1 MCDMKNKM
9 GVLKKMNFREYGVVI
24 GFILLCVVISFATPA
39 FATQKNIL
47 NLLRQSSIIGIIAT
61 GMTFVIIS
69 GSFDISVGAVAALSG
84 AVTMKLITMGNGVPV
99 AIAVLAALGIS
110 AVVGLINGIAV
121 AKINVP
127 SLIATMAMVSV
138 VKGAMLMF
146 TGGYPITRTIPVLDT
161 IGNGYVAG
169 IPIPVIIFA
178 AAVAIAFVLL
188 TKTRF
193 GRYVY
198 SVGGNEEASKLN
210 GINVDSYKIKV
221 FVINAVLAA
230 LAGIVLVGRMGTA
243 SPVAGDGY
251 DMDAIA
257 SVVIGG
263 TSVAG
268 GSGSV
273 LKTVIGVLLM
283 SVINNSFNLL
293 GVDMYFQYI
302 FKGLIILIAVGADA
316 FSKKRLASS

>member
-1 MCDMKNKM
+1 MNNKKDIW
-9 GVLKKMNFREYGVVI
+9 KKLNIREYGVVI
-24 GFILLCVVISFATPA
+24 GFILLCVLISFATPA
-39 FATQKNIL
+39 FASQRNIM
-47 NLLRQSSIIGIIAT
+47 NLLRQSSIVGIIAT

-69 GSFDISVGAVAALSG
+69 GNFDISVGTIAALSG
-84 AVTMKLITMGNGVPV
+84 AVTMKLITMDGGFSALPAV
-99 AIAVLAALGIS
+99 AIAILIC
-110 AVVGLINGIAV
+110 AVVGVINGIAV
-121 AKINVP
+121 AKVHIP
-127 SLIATMAMVSV
+127 SLIATMATISIL
-138 VKGAMLMF
+138 KGTMLMF
-146 TGGYPITRTIPVLDT
+146 TGGYPITATVPRLDKL
-161 IGNGYVAG
+161 GNGYLIG
-169 IPIPVIIFA
+169 IPIPVIVFV
-178 AAVAIAFVLL
+178 AVVLIAFIVL

-198 SVGGNEEASKLN
+198 SVGGNEDASKLN
-210 GINVDSYKIKV
+210 GIDVDSHKIKV
-221 FVINAVLAA
+221 FVINAVLAG

-243 SPVAGDGY
+243 SLAAGAGY

-263 TSVAG
+263 TSVSG

-302 FKGLIILIAVGADA
+302 FKGLIILIAVGADSY
-316 FSKKRLASS
+316 SKKRLASS

>member
-1 MCDMKNKM
+1 MKNKM

-69 GSFDISVGAVAALSG
+69 GSFDISVGVVAALSG

-99 AIAVLAALGIS
+99 AIAVLAALGIG

-138 VKGAMLMF
+138 VKGSMLMF

-178 AAVAIAFVLL
+178 AAVAIAFIIL

-243 SPVAGDGY
+243 SPAAGDGY

-302 FKGLIILIAVGADA
+302 FKGLIILIAVGADS

>member
-1 MCDMKNKM
+1 MKNKM

-99 AIAVLAALGIS
+99 AIAVMAALGIG

-138 VKGAMLMF
+138 VKGSMLMF

-178 AAVAIAFVLL
+178 AAVAIAFIIL

-210 GINVDSYKIKV
+210 GINVDAYKIKV
-221 FVINAVLAA
+221 FVINSVLAA

-243 SPVAGDGY
+243 SPAAGDGY

-302 FKGLIILIAVGADA
+302 FKGLIILIAVGADS

>member
-1 MCDMKNKM
+1 MQKQ
-9 GVLKKMNFREYGVVI
+9 KKINFREYGVVI
-24 GFILLCVVISFATPA
+24 GFIVLCIVISIASPA
-39 FATQKNIL
+39 FASHKNIL
-47 NLLRQSSIIGIIAT
+47 NLLRQSSIVGIIAA

-69 GSFDISVGAVAALSG
+69 GNFDISVGAVAAFSG
-84 AVTMKLITMGNGVPV
+84 AIIMKLATSGINIFVS
-99 AIAVLAALGIS
+99 ILAALLLC
-110 AVVGLINGIAV
+110 AVIGCINGVFV
-121 AKINVP
+121 AIINIP
-127 SLIATMAMVSV
+127 SLITTMAMVSV
-138 VKGAMLMF
+138 VKGAMLLL
-146 TGGYPITRTIPVLDT
+146 TGGYPITENIHVLDV
-161 IGNGYVAG
+161 IGNGYLIG
-169 IPIPVIIFA
+169 IPVPVVIFA
-178 AAVAIAFVLL
+178 LTVVAAYIVL

-198 SVGGNEEASKLN
+198 SVGGNQEAARLN
-210 GINVDSYKIKV
+210 GINVEAYKIKV
-221 FVINAVLAA
+221 FIINAVLAG

-243 SPVAGDGY
+243 SPVAGEGY

-302 FKGLIILIAVGADA
+302 IKGLIILVAVGFDSY
-316 FSKKRLASS
+316 SKKTLA

>member
-1 MCDMKNKM
+1 MKNKNEI
-9 GVLKKMNFREYGVVI
+9 LKKMNFREYGVVI
-24 GFILLCVVISFATPA
+24 GFILLCIVISFAAPA
-39 FATQKNIL
+39 FATQRNIL

-69 GSFDISVGAVAALSG
+69 GNFDISVGAVAALSG
-84 AVTMKLITMGNGVPV
+84 AITMKLVTTGDGVPV
-99 AIAVLAALGIS
+99 VVAVLAAFAVS

-146 TGGYPITRTIPVLDT
+146 TGGYPITQTVPVLDV
-161 IGNGYVAG
+161 IGNGYVLG

-178 AAVAIAFVLL
+178 AGVIIAFIVL

-221 FVINAVLAA
+221 FVINAMLAA

-243 SPVAGDGY
+243 SPAAGDGY

-263 TSVAG
+263 TSVSG

-302 FKGLIILIAVGADA
+302 FKGLIILVAVGADS
-316 FSKKRLASS
+316 FSKKRSAAS

>member
-1 MCDMKNKM
+1 MKNKM

-99 AIAVLAALGIS
+99 AIAVLAALGIG

-138 VKGAMLMF
+138 VKGSMLMF

-169 IPIPVIIFA
+169 IPNPVIIFA
-178 AAVAIAFVLL
+178 AAVAIAFIIL

-243 SPVAGDGY
+243 SPAAGDGY

-302 FKGLIILIAVGADA
+302 FKGLIILIAVGADS
-316 FSKKRLASS
+316 FSKKRLALS

>member
-1 MCDMKNKM
+1 MKNKM

-99 AIAVLAALGIS
+99 AIAVLAALGIG

-138 VKGAMLMF
+138 VKGSMLMF

-178 AAVAIAFVLL
+178 ATVAIAFIIL

-243 SPVAGDGY
+243 SPAAGDGY

-302 FKGLIILIAVGADA
+302 FKGLIILVAVGADS

>member
-1 MCDMKNKM
+1 MSDFKHKNKKIQ
-9 GVLKKMNFREYGVVI
+9 LREYGVAI
-24 GFILLCVVISFATPA
+24 GFIILCVIITMATPA
-39 FATQKNIL
+39 FASQKNIL
-47 NLLRQSSIIGIIAT
+47 NLLRQSSIIGIISA

-69 GSFDISVGAVAALSG
+69 GNFDISVGAVAALSG
-84 AVTMKLITMGNGVPV
+84 AVIMKLSTSGVNLFMAMFIALVICGVIGCVNGFV
-99 AIAVLAALGIS
+99 
-110 AVVGLINGIAV
+110 V
-121 AKINVP
+121 AKIGIP
-127 SLIATMAMVSV
+127 SLITTMAMVSI
-138 VKGAMLMF
+138 VKGSMLML
-146 TGGYPITRTIPVLDT
+146 TGGYPITESFVVLDF
-161 IGNGYVAG
+161 IGNGYILG
-169 IPIPVIIFA
+169 IPVPVFIFA
-178 AAVAIAFVLL
+178 FTVLAAYIVLS
-188 TKTRF
+188 KTRF

-198 SVGGNEEASKLN
+198 SVGGNAEASKLN

-221 FVINAVLAA
+221 FIINAVLAG

-268 GSGSV
+268 GSGSP
-273 LKTVIGVLLM
+273 LKTVIGVLMM

-302 FKGLIILIAVGADA
+302 FKGLIILIAVGLDSY
-316 FSKKRLASS
+316 SKKRLALR

>member
-1 MCDMKNKM
+1 MKNKM

>member
-1 MCDMKNKM
+1 MSDIKQNH
-9 GVLKKMNFREYGVVI
+9 KKIQLREYGVVI
-24 GFILLCVVISFATPA
+24 GFIILCVIITMATPA
-39 FATQKNIL
+39 FASQKNIL
-47 NLLRQSSIIGIIAT
+47 NLLRQSSIIGIISA

-69 GSFDISVGAVAALSG
+69 GNFDISVGAVAALSG
-84 AVTMKLITMGNGVPV
+84 AIIMKLATSGVNLF
-99 AIAVLAALGIS
+99 AAMFIALA
-110 AVVGLINGIAV
+110 VCGLIGCVNGFVV
-121 AKINVP
+121 AKIGIP
-127 SLIATMAMVSV
+127 SLITTMAMVSI
-138 VKGAMLMF
+138 VKGSMLMF
-146 TGGYPITRTIPVLDT
+146 TGGYPITESFVVLDY
-161 IGNGYVAG
+161 IGNGYILG
-169 IPIPVIIFA
+169 IPVPVFVFA
-178 AAVAIAFVLL
+178 FTVLAAYIALS
-188 TKTRF
+188 KTRF

-198 SVGGNEEASKLN
+198 SVGGNAEASKLN

-221 FVINAVLAA
+221 FIINACLAG

-268 GSGSV
+268 GSGSP
-273 LKTVIGVLLM
+273 LKTVIGVLMM

-302 FKGLIILIAVGADA
+302 FKGLIILIAVGLDSY
-316 FSKKRLASS
+316 SKKRLALR

>member
-1 MCDMKNKM
+1 MKNKM

-99 AIAVLAALGIS
+99 AIAVLAALGIG

-138 VKGAMLMF
+138 VKGSMLMF

-178 AAVAIAFVLL
+178 AAVAIAFIIL

-243 SPVAGDGY
+243 SPAAGDGY

-302 FKGLIILIAVGADA
+302 FKGLIILIAVGADS

>member
-1 MCDMKNKM
+1 MKNSM
-9 GVLKKMNFREYGVVI
+9 KKLQQINFREYGVVI
-24 GFILLCVVISFATPA
+24 GFIILCLVITIATPN
-39 FATQKNIL
+39 FASYKNIL
-47 NLLRQSSIIGIIAT
+47 NLLRQSSIIGIISA

-69 GSFDISVGAVAALSG
+69 GNFDISVGVVAALSG
-84 AVTMKLITMGNGVPV
+84 AITMKFATSGVNIIISMV
-99 AIAVLAALGIS
+99 IALLVC
-110 AVVGLINGIAV
+110 AVVGFANGFIV
-121 AKINVP
+121 AKINIP
-127 SLIATMAMVSV
+127 SLITTMAMVSI
-138 VKGAMLMF
+138 VKGSMLML
-146 TGGYPITRTIPVLDT
+146 TGGYPITENIKLLDY
-161 IGNGYVAG
+161 IGNGYILG
-169 IPIPVIIFA
+169 IPFPVILFA
-178 AAVAIAFVLL
+178 VMVIIAYIVL

-198 SVGGNEEASKLN
+198 SVGGNREASKLN
-210 GINVDSYKIKV
+210 GIHVDSYIIKV
-221 FVINAVLAA
+221 FIINAVLAGV
-230 LAGIVLVGRMGTA
+230 AGIVLIGRMGTA

-273 LKTVIGVLLM
+273 LKTVIGVLMM

-302 FKGLIILIAVGADA
+302 FKGLIILVAVGIDSY
-316 FSKKRLASS
+316 SKNKLASR

>member
-1 MCDMKNKM
+1 MEKKM
-9 GVLKKMNFREYGVVI
+9 TKKIKLREFGVLF
-24 GFILLCVVISFATPA
+24 GFLALCLIITIATPA
-39 FATQKNIL
+39 FASHKNIL

-69 GSFDISVGAVAALSG
+69 GNFDISVGAVAALSG
-84 AVTMKLITMGNGVPV
+84 AIAMKLATSGTNV
-99 AIAVLAALGIS
+99 ALSILAALIVC
-110 AVVGLINGIAV
+110 AVIGYINGFIV
-121 AKINVP
+121 AKIGIP
-127 SLIATMAMVSV
+127 SLITTMAMVSI
-138 VKGAMLMF
+138 VKGSMLML
-146 TGGYPITRTIPVLDT
+146 TGGYPITRTIPVLDYM
-161 IGNGYVAG
+161 GNSYILG
-169 IPIPVIIFA
+169 IPVPVIIFA
-178 AAVAIAFVLL
+178 VSVFTAWVVLSK
-188 TKTRF
+188 TKF

-198 SVGGNEEASKLN
+198 SVGGNAEASRLN

-221 FVINAVLAA
+221 FIINAVLAG
-230 LAGIVLVGRMGTA
+230 LAGLVLVGRMGTA

-268 GSGSV
+268 GSGSA
-273 LKTVIGVLLM
+273 LKTVIGVLMM

-302 FKGLIILIAVGADA
+302 FKGLIIVIAVGIDSY
-316 FSKKRLASS
+316 SKKRLAMR

>member
-1 MCDMKNKM
+1 MKNKM

-99 AIAVLAALGIS
+99 AIAVLAALGIG

-138 VKGAMLMF
+138 VKGSMLMF
-146 TGGYPITRTIPVLDT
+146 TGGYPITKTIPVLDT

-178 AAVAIAFVLL
+178 ITVAIAFIIL

-243 SPVAGDGY
+243 SPAAGDGY

-263 TSVAG
+263 TSVSG

-302 FKGLIILIAVGADA
+302 FKGLIILIAVGADS